1 MRRTTSDLDRI
12 KIVEAYKR
20 GEAIKAIAY
29 RFNTSDQNV
38 CQIAKR
44 RGAVHG
50 EWLEG
55 EDAVNTLVK

>member
-1 MRRTTSDLDRI
+1 MDRI

-55 EDAVNTLVK
+55 EDAINTLVK